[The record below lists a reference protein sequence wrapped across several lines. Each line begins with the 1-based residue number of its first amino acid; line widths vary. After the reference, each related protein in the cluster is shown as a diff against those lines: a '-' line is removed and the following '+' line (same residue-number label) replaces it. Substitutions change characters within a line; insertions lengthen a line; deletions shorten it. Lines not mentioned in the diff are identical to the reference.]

1 MSERLLFVCIPT
13 RLLLEPPLAHRGSS
27 DPRTVT
33 PFAFAL
39 LTGILVAARAK
50 WREAHGYRQ
59 HREEPRPRGAPAT
72 IKLTLSRYAL
82 LRGSLLPDNGRNRRA
97 LDGALDRLCN
107 LVGWGDEPHSALL
120 TGWFETRSGKLC
132 LSVCGEWLDPPW
144 NRVPLPLPLRSVN
157 AAALF
162 LFLHAV
168 KVDGNAEENRAIA
181 LDKLCNRL
189 GIPFWRPALDKRRV
203 DAALAII
210 NHHLNDLNV
219 DTRRAL
225 MSLRPSLVGPARYK
239 IFARRCGTRICFTRE
254 EFTFD
259 R

>member
-1 MSERLLFVCIPT
+1 MSERLLFVYIPT

-72 IKLTLSRYAL
+72 IKITLSRYAL

-97 LDGALDRLCN
+97 LYGALDRLCD

-144 NRVPLPLPLRSVN
+144 HRVPLPLPLCSVN
-157 AAALF
+157 ATALF

-168 KVDGNAEENRAIA
+168 KVDGNAEKNRAIA
-181 LDKLCNRL
+181 LGKLCNRL

-210 NHHLNDLNV
+210 NQHLTTWVL
-219 DTRRAL
+219 RRGA
-225 MSLRPSLVGPARYK
+225 S
-239 IFARRCGTRICFTRE
+239 
-254 EFTFD
+254 
-259 R
+259 

>member
-97 LDGALDRLCN
+97 LCGALDRLC
-107 LVGWGDEPHSALL
+107 D
-120 TGWFETRSGKLC
+120 
-132 LSVCGEWLDPPW
+132 LSVGGMSRTRHYSP
-144 NRVPLPLPLRSVN
+144 
-157 AAALF
+157 
-162 LFLHAV
+162 
-168 KVDGNAEENRAIA
+168 DGS
-181 LDKLCNRL
+181 
-189 GIPFWRPALDKRRV
+189 KR
-203 DAALAII
+203 
-210 NHHLNDLNV
+210 
-219 DTRRAL
+219 
-225 MSLRPSLVGPARYK
+225 GPAN
-239 IFARRCGTRICFTRE
+239 FV
-254 EFTFD
+254 
-259 R
+259 